1 MGFSA
6 PELCW
11 PAPHPSGPP
20 WPPRVRKRSV
30 KTLQNLASSGTH
42 PNLPLRMLLLL
53 EDSPYSSKSIF
64 HRDFWNSPGVYIGGF
79 YVMFRHYGWAL
90 LLPYFLALLGWI
102 PRALECLL
110 Q

>member
-6 PELCW
+6 PELCR

-42 PNLPLRMLLLL
+42 PNLPLRALLLL

-64 HRDFWNSPGVYIGGF
+64 HIDFCNSPGVYIGGF
-79 YVMFRHYGWAL
+79 YVMFWHYGWAL

-102 PRALECLL
+102 PRAVECLL